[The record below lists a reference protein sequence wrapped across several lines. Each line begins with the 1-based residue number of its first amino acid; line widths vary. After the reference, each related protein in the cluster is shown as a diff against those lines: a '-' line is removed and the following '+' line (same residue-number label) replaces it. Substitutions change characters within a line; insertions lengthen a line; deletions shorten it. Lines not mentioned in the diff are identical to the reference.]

1 MIKKTKL
8 TVLGTGLMFRICGI
22 PSIFYMSSNVVAF
35 KVILVFPTIF
45 ELLAKTLHGSVLPNA
60 ERNHTV

>member
-22 PSIFYMSSNVVAF
+22 PCIFYMSSNVVAL
-35 KVILVFPTIF
+35 LVFPTIF
-45 ELLAKTLHGSVLPNA
+45 ELLAKTLHGSVLCNA